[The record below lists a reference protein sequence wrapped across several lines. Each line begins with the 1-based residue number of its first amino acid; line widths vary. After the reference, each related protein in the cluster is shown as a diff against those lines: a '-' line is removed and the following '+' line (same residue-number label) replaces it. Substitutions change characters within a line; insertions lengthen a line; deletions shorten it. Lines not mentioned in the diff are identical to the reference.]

1 MAAINYS
8 IDAAA
13 LNGTKNMF
21 PITSDGFIQVTG
33 GYDYVSVAQSL
44 AASSTVTFVL
54 PEGLLGIYFA
64 TVEAT
69 PFDPAYSVGSMGT
82 VNTALVNA
90 TGGFCNTLVVPGGTW
105 TVACVATGITIT
117 ASAGT
122 TTKNVVLALNKLG
135 SAA

>member
-21 PITSDGFIQVTG
+21 PITSDGFVQVTG
-33 GYDYVSVAQSL
+33 ASDYTSVAQSL

-54 PEGLLGIYFA
+54 PEGLLGIFYA
-64 TVEAT
+64 SVEAT
-69 PFDPAYSVGSMGT
+69 PFDPAYSVGTMGT
-82 VNTALVNA
+82 VNTELVNA
-90 TGGFCNTLVVPGGTW
+90 TSGFFQTLVVPGGTW
-105 TVACVATGITIT
+105 TVACVATGITVT

-122 TTKNVVLALNKLG
+122 TTKNVVLSLNKLG
-135 SAA
+135 SSA